1 MVNRVMKEE
10 ESVLGILMYLFQNR
24 MEKENKINLND
35 MQLIDELKSA
45 GFHAHNIGKAFRWL
59 HHLVEFAEQDVPPS
73 SHSFRVFSEQEC
85 WLMNVECRN
94 FIISLEQ
101 QNILTPLT
109 REIVIHQTLELI
121 NEGVDLNLL
130 KWVTLMVLFNVPGCE
145 NALSHMEFLVLSNA
159 LDNVH

>member
-1 MVNRVMKEE
+1 MKEE
-10 ESVLGILMYLFQNR
+10 ESVLSILMYLFHNHMGR
-24 MEKENKINLND
+24 ENDLNLND

-59 HHLVEFAEQDVPPS
+59 HHLVEFSEDDVRPS
-73 SHSFRVFSEQEC
+73 AHSFRVFSEEECLLMNQEC
-85 WLMNVECRN
+85 RS
-94 FIISLEQ
+94 FILSLEQ

-130 KWVTLMVLFNVPGCE
+130 KWVTLMVLFNMPNCE
-145 NALSHMEFLVLSNA
+145 NALSHMEFLVLTNA
-159 LDNVH
+159 LDNIH

>member
-1 MVNRVMKEE
+1 MKEE
-10 ESVLGILMYLFQNR
+10 ETVLGVLMYLFQNR
-24 MEKENKINLND
+24 METENKINLND
-35 MQLIDELKSA
+35 MQLIDDLKSA

-73 SHSFRVFSEQEC
+73 AHSFRVFSEQEC
-85 WLMNVECRN
+85 WLMNAECRN
-94 FIISLEQ
+94 FILSLEQ

-121 NEGVDLNLL
+121 NEGLDLNLL